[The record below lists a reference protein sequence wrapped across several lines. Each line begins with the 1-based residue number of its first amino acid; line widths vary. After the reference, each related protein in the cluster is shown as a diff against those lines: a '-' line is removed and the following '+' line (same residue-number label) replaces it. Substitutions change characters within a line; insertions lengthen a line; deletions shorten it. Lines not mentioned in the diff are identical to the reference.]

1 MVLTFS
7 VILFG
12 ALLVLR
18 SLQKNVFYILHSC
31 TMVLLAYWV
40 ETHYFRT
47 SVFTFKTLLLFLAV
61 HFIFINIF
69 TFCAYWK
76 DKRAAING
84 QWRIPEKDLHMLELL
99 GGWTGALLGQK
110 ILHHKNRKKSYQF
123 VFWLV
128 PIFQILFVI
137 IALQYLGVF
146 HI

>member
-7 VILFG
+7 VVLFG
-12 ALLVLR
+12 LLLIFR
-18 SLQKNVFYILHSC
+18 SLQKNMFYILHSC

-47 SVFTFKTLLLFLAV
+47 SAFTTKTLLLFIAV

-69 TFCAYWK
+69 TFLAYWK
-76 DKRAAING
+76 DKRAAVNG
-84 QWRIPEKDLHMLELL
+84 QWRIPEKDLHMLEML

-110 ILHHKNRKKSYQF
+110 VLHHKNRKKSYQL

-128 PIFQILFVI
+128 PIIQVLFI
-137 IALQYLGVF
+137 IIVLQYLGIF

>member
-12 ALLVLR
+12 LLFVFQ
-18 SLQKNVFYILHSC
+18 SLQKNIFYILHCC

-47 SVFTFKTLLLFLAV
+47 SAFTPKTLLLFLAV

-69 TFCAYWK
+69 TFIAYWK

-84 QWRIPEKDLHMLELL
+84 QWRTPEKDLHMLEIL

-110 ILHHKNRKKSYQF
+110 FLHHKNRKKSYQLI
-123 VFWLV
+123 FWFV
-128 PIFQILFVI
+128 PIFQILFI
-137 IALQYLGVF
+137 IIILQYLGIF